1 MHNKKNKNKEK
12 NLQIH
17 YRECTTYSLLYSLLV
32 TLKKSRK
39 TNTKLSMLHSFF
51 PFILSFIY

>member
-17 YRECTTYSLLYSLLV
+17 YRECITYSLVVYSCSAARILV
-32 TLKKSRK
+32 CG
-39 TNTKLSMLHSFF
+39 
-51 PFILSFIY
+51 